1 MTALPVPKLS
11 LRGLCKRYGAVVVT
25 DNVSL
30 DLQPGSIHAVIGPN
44 GAGKTSLLNQ
54 IFGSTAPDAGSV
66 LLDGRDITNLPIHRR
81 ARLGLIRSFQ
91 IVAILPEF
99 SVLENAALA
108 AQARAGSSFRFF
120 RPAHR
125 ERALNE
131 AARSALARVGL
142 SGREADIAGGLSHG
156 EKRQLE
162 LAIALAAQ
170 PGLLLLD
177 EPLAGAGVEEAA
189 RLIEILRGLA
199 GACTILM
206 VEHDMEAV
214 FALADTVTVLAEG
227 RILASGT
234 PAEIR
239 QDATVRAVYL
249 GETC

>member
-1 MTALPVPKLS
+1 MASQPALS
-11 LRGLCKRYGAVVVT
+11 LRGLCKRYGALVVT
-25 DNVSL
+25 DDLSL
-30 DLQPGSIHAVIGPN
+30 DVQAGTIHAIIGPN

-54 IFGSTAPDAGSV
+54 IFGSVAPDAGSV
-66 LLDGRDITNLPIHRR
+66 WLDGQDITDLPIHRR

-91 IVAILPEF
+91 IVSILPEF
-99 SVLENAALA
+99 SVLENVALA
-108 AQARAGSSFRFF
+108 AQARTGSSFRFF
-120 RPAHR
+120 RA
-125 ERALNE
+125 
-131 AARSALARVGL
+131 AAREASLNDVARAALAKVGL
-142 SGREADIAGGLSHG
+142 AAMETAIAGGRGHG

-189 RLIEILRGLA
+189 RLIGILRALA
-199 GACTILM
+199 GECTIVL
-206 VEHDMEAV
+206 VEHDMDAV

-239 QDATVRAVYL
+239 QDAAVRAVYL
-249 GETC
+249 GDAC

>member
-1 MTALPVPKLS
+1 MAPQPALS
-11 LRGLCKRYGAVVVT
+11 LRGLCKRYGALVVT
-25 DNVSL
+25 DDLSL
-30 DLQPGSIHAVIGPN
+30 DVQAGTIHAIIGPN

-54 IFGSTAPDAGSV
+54 IFGSVAPDAGSV
-66 LLDGRDITNLPIHRR
+66 WLDGQDITDLPIHRR

-91 IVAILPEF
+91 IVSILPEF
-99 SVLENAALA
+99 SVLENVALA

-120 RPAHR
+120 HAAAR
-125 ERALNE
+125 ETSLNE
-131 AARSALARVGL
+131 VARAALAKVGL
-142 SGREADIAGGLSHG
+142 AAMETTIAGGLSHG

-189 RLIEILRGLA
+189 RLIGILRALA
-199 GACTILM
+199 GECTIVL
-206 VEHDMEAV
+206 VEHDMDAV

-227 RILASGT
+227 RLLASGK

-239 QDATVRAVYL
+239 QDASVRAVYL
-249 GETC
+249 GDAC